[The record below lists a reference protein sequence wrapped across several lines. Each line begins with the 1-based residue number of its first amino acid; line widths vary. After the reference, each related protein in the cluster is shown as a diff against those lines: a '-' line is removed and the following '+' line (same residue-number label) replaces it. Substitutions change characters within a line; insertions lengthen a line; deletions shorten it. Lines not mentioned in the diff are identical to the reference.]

1 MSEETAKLD
10 LEKIPATRQQASRLY
25 FAGLLDRDAR
35 LLAFELL
42 NPERLWRLWASRLLL
57 VLGAALILTGI
68 VFFFAANWNSL
79 SGLVKL
85 AGIEVG
91 LFLLLRGRA
100 GRSVRE
106 GPLRDLQAG

>member
-1 MSEETAKLD
+1 MSEATTTID
-10 LEKIPATRQQASRLY
+10 LEKIPATRQQVSRLY

-35 LLAFELL
+35 LRAFEFLS
-42 NPERLWRLWASRLLL
+42 PGRLWRLWASRLLL
-57 VLGAALILTGI
+57 VLGAVLILTGV